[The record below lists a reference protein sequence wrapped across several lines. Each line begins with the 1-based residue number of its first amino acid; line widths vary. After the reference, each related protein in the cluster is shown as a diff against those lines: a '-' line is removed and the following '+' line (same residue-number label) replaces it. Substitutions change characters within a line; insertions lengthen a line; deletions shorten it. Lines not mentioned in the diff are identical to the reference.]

1 MKKYCESLRA
11 RNGDHYFP
19 KKMKLLTK
27 AYQKSYKKFEDKYD
41 KDKKYLDIKLEM
53 IFIIHVNKEEQHIAY
68 SI

>member
-1 MKKYCESLRA
+1 MEIII
-11 RNGDHYFP
+11 FQ